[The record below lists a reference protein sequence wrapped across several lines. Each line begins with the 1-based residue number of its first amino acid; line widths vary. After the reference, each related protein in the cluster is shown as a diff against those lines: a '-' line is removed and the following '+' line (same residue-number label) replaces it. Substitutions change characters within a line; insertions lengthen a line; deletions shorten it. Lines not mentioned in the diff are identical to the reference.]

1 MGSREASALMILQ
14 FHSVSEFIAMGNH
27 GFYVWLAYGLT
38 LVILGWNLLQP
49 LFERKRLVK
58 EQAQRQRR
66 EKKHAPK
73 A

>member
-1 MGSREASALMILQ
+1 MVLQ

-49 LFERKRLVK
+49 IFERKRLMK
-58 EQAQRQRR
+58 EQAQRLRR
-66 EKKHAPK
+66 EKKHAPQ